1 MGGEYQSLTSM
12 KPTFVPNELHHCL
25 YGTDEIQKQLIENL
39 TSLGFFWIV
48 QYRVQCEELNKLRN
62 LLREPGGH
70 LGDSTCSNITRT
82 GYVVLVLGL
91 SPF

>member
-1 MGGEYQSLTSM
+1 MRGRGRGGLDGEGISKSDFLETNLCFQRIASLL
-12 KPTFVPNELHHCL
+12 VEL

-70 LGDSTCSNITRT
+70 LVI
-82 GYVVLVLGL
+82 V
-91 SPF
+91 PAPI